1 VWAHR
6 PLSGEGA
13 ALHGGRF
20 NPKGWPALYLSLDPL
35 TAIREANQVGHLQPT
50 TLVAYRASIE
60 RMFPGDDPSAL
71 SEFELTLQDIAENGW
86 RDAMQQGGEA
96 PTQKLARTLVNRGY
110 QALLT
115 PSFARGAQPE
125 DRNLVLWLWGAH
137 PAHLVPIDDE
147 RRLKN

>member
-1 VWAHR
+1 LTAPIAFEGILYRALNPVWAHR

-20 NPKGWPALYLSLDPL
+20 NPKGLPALYLSLDPL

-71 SEFELTLQDIAENGW
+71 SEFELTRRNAAGRGSADSETCPN
-86 RDAMQQGGEA
+86 
-96 PTQKLARTLVNRGY
+96 AR
-110 QALLT
+110 
-115 PSFARGAQPE
+115 
-125 DRNLVLWLWGAH
+125 
-137 PAHLVPIDDE
+137 
-147 RRLKN
+147 